1 MKIPNNLKIGDCI
14 GICAPSA
21 GIEKPEK
28 QLKLDYAIKQL
39 KEMGF
44 NVVETESVRK
54 DVQGRSAS
62 KEIRAKEFLDL
73 YLNPDVHAIIFA
85 AGGDFL
91 VEMLECINFD
101 DLKNVPTKWMAGYSD
116 ITGISF
122 LMTTILEVPTLYT
135 QTIKDFAMK
144 PLHKSLE
151 DAIKIMMGEY
161 PIQESYEKCEKKVN
175 MLDLLNEIN
184 PSEENTN
191 EEAEEVVDPTEE
203 YKLEEDVIWKNLY
216 NEDVIEIKGRAIGG
230 CLDLVKNLIGT
241 KFDKVKEY
249 IDKYKEEGIVW
260 FFDVFESST
269 PEIVR
274 TLLQFKNAGYFKYC
288 KGILVGRCLFLREDY
303 ELDIAESLKQG
314 LDGLNIPVIY
324 DMDIGHVS
332 PQMPIINGG
341 KIEVKS
347 ENGKGTLRSYLD

>member
-1 MKIPNNLKIGDCI
+1 MKSLNNLKVGDTI

-21 GIEKPEK
+21 GIDKPEK
-28 QLKLDYAIKQL
+28 QIRLDAAINHL

-62 KEIRAKEFLDL
+62 KEVRAKEFLEL
-73 YLNPDVHAIIFA
+73 YKNPDISAIIFA

-91 VEMLECINFD
+91 LEMIDYIDFD
-101 DLKNVPTKWMAGYSD
+101 SLRNVPAKWMAGYSD
-116 ITGISF
+116 ITGITF
-122 LMTTILEVPTLYT
+122 LMTTILEIPTLYT

-144 PLHKSLE
+144 PLHRSLE
-151 DAIKIMMGEY
+151 DALKIMKGEY
-161 PIQESYEKCEKKVN
+161 PIQLSYDKCEKKIDMN
-175 MLDLLNEIN
+175 AFIEEIN
-184 PSEENTN
+184 SEEEEKEVNPN
-191 EEAEEVVDPTEE
+191 EG
-203 YKLEEDVIWKNLY
+203 YKLEEDVVWKNLY
-216 NEDVIEIKGRAIGG
+216 DEPVVEIKGRAIGG
-230 CLDLVKNLIGT
+230 CLDLVKGIIAT
-241 KFDKVKEY
+241 KYDKINEY

-260 FFDVFESST
+260 FFDIFESNT

-274 TLLQFKNAGYFKYC
+274 TLWQMKNAGYLRHC
-288 KGILVGRCLFLREDY
+288 NGILVGRALFLREDY
-303 ELDIAESLKQG
+303 DIDISEALRQG

-341 KIEVKS
+341 KIEVESK
-347 ENGKGTLRSYLD
+347 NGKGTLRSYLD